1 MGTRRSFLATVAGP
15 LILGAS
21 DKGGNKNPVTGSG
34 AYKFEMIHDW
44 GELPAGLKYGNTHG
58 VVEDSRGQIY
68 VHHTV
73 HSTSEIPD
81 SMVVFDEKGK
91 FVKSWGK
98 EFKGGAHGLHIAKEG
113 RNEFLYMC
121 DTKRGVVAKRTLE
134 GEEVFTVTG
143 PPKDAKEYEPGA
155 DGKPRRYSPTNLAIA
170 PNGDIYVG
178 DGYGSNYIN
187 QYNSKG
193 EYIRTFGGTGKEAG
207 QLACPHGI
215 WIDTRG
221 KQPIVTVADRTNNRL
236 QHFSLDG
243 KHLSFTKAPEITAPC
258 HFHSRKGKV
267 VIPDLDARVQVLD
280 EKNNVVAVLGDAG
293 DAKEARKLRTQ
304 PRESFT
310 PGKFINPHGACF
322 DHQGNIFVA
331 EWVEVGRVTKLRRV
345 A

>member
-1 MGTRRSFLATVAGP
+1 MSTRRSFLATVAGP

-21 DKGGNKNPVTGSG
+21 DKGGTKRPVTGSG
-34 AYKFEMIHDW
+34 AWKFEMIHDW

-58 VVEDSRGQIY
+58 VVEDSKGHIY

-73 HSTSEIPD
+73 HNTSESHD
-81 SMVVFDEKGK
+81 TMVVFDEKGK

-98 EFKGGAHGLHIAKEG
+98 EFKGGAHGLHLAKEG
-113 RNEFLYMC
+113 KNEFLYLC
-121 DTKRGVVAKRTLE
+121 DTKRALVVKTTLT
-134 GEEVFTVTG
+134 GEEVFTLG
-143 PPKDAKEYEPGA
+143 YPKQAKEYEPGP
-155 DGKPRRYSPTNLAIA
+155 DGKNRRYSPTNLAVA

-215 WIDTRG
+215 FVDTRG
-221 KQPIVTVADRTNNRL
+221 KDTVLTVADRTNNRL
-236 QHFSLDG
+236 QHFTLDG
-243 KHLSFTKAPEITAPC
+243 KHIAFTKATEITAPC
-258 HFHSRKGKV
+258 HFNVRKGKV

-304 PRESFT
+304 ARDAFV
-310 PGKFINPHGACF
+310 PGKFICPHGACF
-322 DHQGNIFVA
+322 DHAGNIFVA
-331 EWVEVGRVTKLRRV
+331 EWVEVGRVTKLRKV